1 MSSEEF
7 EKLHEMY
14 SSLYEEVKL
23 MPERAQRCQ
32 GEERKRIV
40 RDFEE
45 RVSEAEEVLQG
56 IEQELFGIPSSFRTP
71 MSTKIR
77 LYRRDLAKLQREIHL
92 SATPGFSSHIGDGR
106 QGIYAT
112 QNDQSTHLQ
121 SQRALLIQG
130 TESLNNASKSIERS
144 QRIAAETDQIGTD
157 IIEELGEQRDQL
169 DRTRDRVRERY
180 LDQRPLLLFSNKQMI
195 NCSSKMSAINSL
207 FLFLCSYPP
216 NFSSLTPSSV
226 DSHWRE
232 PEPQQKNPARNV
244 QTTGDEQT
252 ATIGHYHHGAGHL
265 GRGGLL
271 EVLP

>member
-14 SSLYEEVKL
+14 KSLYDEVKL
-23 MPERAQRCQ
+23 MPERVQKSQ

-40 RDFEE
+40 RDFDE

-56 IEQELFGIPSSFRTP
+56 MEQELFGAPSSFRTP

-77 LYRRDLAKLQREIHL
+77 LYRRDLAKLQRDIRL
-92 SATPGFSSHIGDGR
+92 SATPGLTGQLGDSRLGV
-106 QGIYAT
+106 YAS

-157 IIEELGEQRDQL
+157 IIEELGEQREQL
-169 DRTRDRVRERY
+169 DRTRDRLVNTGENLSRSRKI
-180 LDQRPLLLFSNKQMI
+180 LRAMSRRIVTNKLLLSIIIIMEV
-195 NCSSKMSAINSL
+195 AI
-207 FLFLCSYPP
+207 
-216 NFSSLTPSSV
+216 
-226 DSHWRE
+226 
-232 PEPQQKNPARNV
+232 
-244 QTTGDEQT
+244 
-252 ATIGHYHHGAGHL
+252 L
-265 GRGGLL
+265 GGVVYLKFFRK
-271 EVLP
+271 